1 MLKVDHSING
11 TVMIGFLLI
20 GNIMVLGLRFFAM
33 NLESRNQDRKTN
45 NSILLRELHIVA
57 LVQKVLHIDYYP
69 KIIYSILV
77 ALQFFAEMLLTHT
90 MY

>member
-1 MLKVDHSING
+1 MK
-11 TVMIGFLLI
+11 M
-20 GNIMVLGLRFFAM
+20 A
-33 NLESRNQDRKTN
+33 SRNQDRKTN
-45 NSILLRELHIVA
+45 NFILLRGLHIVA

-69 KIIYSILV
+69 MTIYSIQV